1 MKYSHEV
8 ASIIVNSGT
17 FADSICSQGIIYSS
31 PTTLS
36 YHPSPYFPYKT
47 PHATTAATTPLPSIG
62 PILLAA
68 PELVAGGALPA
79 GLGLAWTF
87 ETATPLT
94 PVAFL
99 HWSSERSWA
108 EELNLMSAHCA
119 W

>member
-1 MKYSHEV
+1 M
-8 ASIIVNSGT
+8 
-17 FADSICSQGIIYSS
+17 
-31 PTTLS
+31 
-36 YHPSPYFPYKT
+36 
-47 PHATTAATTPLPSIG
+47 G

-68 PELVAGGALPA
+68 PELVAGGALPT

-108 EELNLMSAHCA
+108 EELNLMSAHYA
-119 W
+119 WRISELELICVRWDDLRCIARFHARRVG